1 MIVKVCGIKS
11 LEELEIVERYAD
23 ATGGVVVKSN
33 SRRRV
38 DLDKA
43 KEIIDSS
50 TIPVFAV
57 STARSYE
64 EWEEIIA
71 KTECNMVQVHSDMP
85 VEEFEK
91 LKGIVKVMKA
101 FIVDKPADEIS
112 GLIEIYSPPHLI
124 LLDSGYGSGGEVH
137 DWRISREVAR
147 KYEVFLAGGLNVENV
162 VEAINIV
169 KPVGVDVSSGGV
181 ERDGLKDEELVRE
194 FVRRAKNEVW

>member
-1 MIVKVCGIKS
+1 MPAMIVKVCGIKS

-23 ATGGVVVKSN
+23 ATGVVVKSN
-33 SRRRV
+33 SKRCV

-71 KTECNMVQVHSDMP
+71 KTECNMIQVHSDMP
-85 VEEFEK
+85 VEDFEK
-91 LKGIVKVMKA
+91 LKDMVKVMKA

-112 GLIEIYSPPHLI
+112 GLIEIYSPHLI
-124 LLDSGYGSGGEVH
+124 LLDSGCGSGEVH
-137 DWRISREVAR
+137 DWRISREIAK
-147 KYEVFLAGGLNVENV
+147 KYGVFLAGGLNLENV

-169 KPVGVDVSSGGV
+169 KPVGVDVSSGV
-181 ERDGLKDEELVRE
+181 ERDGLKDEELVKE
-194 FVRRAKNEVW
+194 FVRRVKK

>member
-1 MIVKVCGIKS
+1 MIVKVCGIKN

-23 ATGGVVVKSN
+23 ATGVVVKSN
-33 SRRRV
+33 SKRCV

-91 LKGIVKVMKA
+91 LKDMVKVMKA
-101 FIVDKPADEIS
+101 FIVDKPANEIS
-112 GLIEIYSPPHLI
+112 GLIEIYSPHLI
-124 LLDSGYGSGGEVH
+124 LLDSGCGSGEVH
-137 DWRISREVAR
+137 DWRISREIA
-147 KYEVFLAGGLNVENV
+147 KKHEVFLAGGLNVENV
-162 VEAINIV
+162 VDAINIV
-169 KPVGVDVSSGGV
+169 KPVGVDVSSGV

>member
-23 ATGGVVVKSN
+23 ATGVVVKSN

-112 GLIEIYSPPHLI
+112 GLIEIYSPHLI
-124 LLDSGYGSGGEVH
+124 LLDSGYGSGEVH

-169 KPVGVDVSSGGV
+169 KPVGVDVSSGV